1 MVAAGRALMV
11 PAQTH
16 VRVTGESYNERQV
29 EIADGPQAGRTG
41 WVPFEWLQ
49 YQRT

>member
-11 PAQTH
+11 SAQTH
-16 VRVTGESYNERQV
+16 VRVTGESYNERRV
-29 EIADGPQAGRTG
+29 EITDGPQAGRTG